1 MENRKKKFD
10 QDTLDRGKRRK
21 EEAEKQKAEEARRQQ
36 HRARQGI
43 DGDEP
48 AVSSRNGERRNF
60 RFSGIPGRRNP
71 KARRQSRTIKIL
83 KDWNV
88 INILREPGSSVL

>member
-21 EEAEKQKAEEARRQQ
+21 EEAEKQKAEEARRHQQ
-36 HRARQGI
+36 
-43 DGDEP
+43 E
-48 AVSSRNGERRNF
+48 
-60 RFSGIPGRRNP
+60 
-71 KARRQSRTIKIL
+71 RTIKIS